1 MLDYKK
7 LLDETIEIELDGV
20 ATITDPKEREE
31 RINYI
36 AKMIEKSI
44 ELEKVND
51 GKKNDKRKFVIDIG
65 DKLIGHAITA
75 VGIGLNLAVIVWG
88 TKVTLEFEETG
99 SVTSMVGRGY
109 VQAIERLLNRK

>member
-7 LLDETIEIELDGV
+7 ILDETIEMELDGV

-51 GKKNDKRKFVIDIG
+51 GKKNDKWKFAIDIG

-75 VGIGLNLAVIVWG
+75 VGKGMSLAVVIWG
-88 TKVTLEFEETG
+88 TKVILEFEETG
-99 SVTSMVGRGY
+99 SVTSVVGRGY
-109 VQAIERLLNRK
+109 VQAIERLLNLK